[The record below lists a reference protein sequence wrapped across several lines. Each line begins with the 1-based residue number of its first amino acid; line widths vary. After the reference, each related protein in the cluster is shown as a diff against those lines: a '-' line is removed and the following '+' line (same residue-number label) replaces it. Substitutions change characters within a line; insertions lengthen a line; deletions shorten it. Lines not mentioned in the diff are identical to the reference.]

1 MHSPEFDFERSQP
14 NVAAA
19 VKRLD
24 VTWPVALDSRKA
36 TWNAYSNQYWPAEY
50 LVDQQGR
57 VAYFHAGE
65 GDYDRTERAIVSL
78 LGAGGTIAAAPPPA
92 QDTQQTP
99 ELYAGSTRAS
109 HPNPI
114 ALRGSWSDHGEF
126 VESTGPAT
134 VQLSFHA
141 QEVYVVAEA
150 AGSNAV
156 TVGVTL
162 DGKSVPDA
170 QRGPG
175 LTFLGGPGFL
185 RRALHAAAGPGLPGL
200 CGRPRGHGSQ
210 RRRDARASPRP
221 VVGRDAV
228 VRSRLR
234 DRLRAARHRGGR
246 HRPRRSRVGHR
257 RPGRGRPS
265 PCGLRLDLG
274 RSAAA
279 ARSRPQ
285 LPVRGARAHARARP
299 GRGAS
304 VRSDLWHRVDAL
316 RRPVSRRCTLAGCCL
331 ERSPSGS
338 DPTCRLRARTRTP
351 LRGGRAALGFL
362 SRRRSRPRAFWR
374 GKFARGG
381 PGHRRARRGG
391 CDRPLLTRHVVPGPV
406 FAVVVVRD
414 RALRALIH
422 RGGATSS
429 HRVRLAKV
437 LIG

>member
-1 MHSPEFDFERSQP
+1 MNRYQVGLVVVVGVVIVAAVFAINQSNQANQSTGNTASQLAGAAAGVPDPDLIPTGQRPAAPEFTGLAGWLNSPPLTVSGLRGQVLLIDFWTYSCVNCVRTLPHQQALQARYGAKGLTIIGMHSPEFDFERSQP

-24 VTWPVALDSRKA
+24 VTWPVALDSRMA

-50 LVDQQGR
+50 VVDQQGR

-78 LGAGGTIAAAPPPA
+78 LGAGGTIAAAPPTA

-170 QRGPG
+170 QRGPDLASNSA
-175 LTFLGGPGFL
+175 LTIG
-185 RRALHAAAGPGLPGL
+185 
-200 CGRPRGHGSQ
+200 
-210 RRRDARASPRP
+210 
-221 VVGRDAV
+221 
-228 VRSRLR
+228 
-234 DRLRAARHRGGR
+234 
-246 HRPRRSRVGHR
+246 
-257 RPGRGRPS
+257 
-265 PCGLRLDLG
+265 
-274 RSAAA
+274 
-279 ARSRPQ
+279 
-285 LPVRGARAHARARP
+285 
-299 GRGAS
+299 
-304 VRSDLWHRVDAL
+304 RSDLFHVLTAAAPRDGTIVL
-316 RRPVSRRCTLAGCCL
+316 SVPAGF
-331 ERSPSGS
+331 
-338 DPTCRLRARTRTP
+338 RLYTFTF
-351 LRGGRAALGFL
+351 G
-362 SRRRSRPRAFWR
+362 
-374 GKFARGG
+374 
-381 PGHRRARRGG
+381 
-391 CDRPLLTRHVVPGPV
+391 
-406 FAVVVVRD
+406 
-414 RALRALIH
+414 
-422 RGGATSS
+422 
-429 HRVRLAKV
+429 
-437 LIG
+437 